1 VNKLIEKI
9 QIGKYKVRADLL
21 NKYLQSVKDIGFD
34 TSNCHRTLQSLD
46 QVRSHNHSRIVLS
59 LGILGKADKIALSD
73 NGRINHYSEDAI
85 ILKRK
90 WIKKQKEVREFA
102 NDLANW
108 IEKKYRKAEKREKY
122 KARGYGL

>member
-1 VNKLIEKI
+1 MIKLIEKI

-46 QVRSHNHSRIVLS
+46 QVRSRHHSRIVLS
-59 LGILGKADKIALSD
+59 LGILGKADKIAQSD
-73 NGRINHYSEDAI
+73 DGRLDSLSEDGR

-90 WIKKQKEVREFA
+90 WIKKQSS
-102 NDLANW
+102 
-108 IEKKYRKAEKREKY
+108 
-122 KARGYGL
+122 

>member
-1 VNKLIEKI
+1 MNKLIEKI

-59 LGILGKADKIALSD
+59 LGILGKADKIAQSD
-73 NGRINHYSEDAI
+73 NGRIDYHSEDAR